1 MTILTAA
8 AKSNAIVLFLLLALI
23 AIEGTVAAQDKK
35 GALQIKSMQAKLF
48 LMRDGTFGEDL
59 IGSGQAGIVWNVGVN
74 YTADTFLVIV
84 EVTGTPENREPL
96 PALVFTA
103 ATGRRVFLTQTARVF
118 NTIGDG
124 TYYAAFLVPT
134 TGCDPIKVTARIAGQ
149 RKPAT
154 MSKLINF
161 QCGE

>member
-1 MTILTAA
+1 MKILAVAVKHAA
-8 AKSNAIVLFLLLALI
+8 LVLLMLHAFYTLEGNAQ
-23 AIEGTVAAQDKK
+23 AQ
-35 GALQIKSMQAKLF
+35 GNTQTLQIKSMQAKLF
-48 LMRDGTFGEDL
+48 MMRDGTFGDDL
-59 IGSGQAGIVWNVGVN
+59 IGSGQANVVWNVGVN

-84 EVTGTPENREPL
+84 EVTGPPENREPL
-96 PALVFTA
+96 PTLNFTA
-103 ATGRRVFLTQTARVF
+103 STGRRVFLRQTARIF

-134 TGCDPIKVTARIAGQ
+134 TGCDPIKVTARITGQ
-149 RKPAT
+149 RRPAT

>member
-1 MTILTAA
+1 MKILTAV
-8 AKSNAIVLFLLLALI
+8 AKSTTPVLFLLLALTS
-23 AIEGTVAAQDKK
+23 IESTAAAQDKK

-48 LMRDGTFGEDL
+48 MMRDGTFGEDL
-59 IGSGQAGIVWNVGVN
+59 IGSGQASIVWNVGVN

-84 EVTGTPENREPL
+84 EVTGPPENREPL
-96 PALVFTA
+96 PTLVFTA
-103 ATGRRVFLTQTARVF
+103 ATGRRVFLNQTARIF

-134 TGCDPIKVTARIAGQ
+134 TGCDPIKVTARIQGQ
-149 RKPAT
+149 RKAAT